1 MRTQIE
7 IPLQFTR
14 FVRANWLT
22 LFFQWSV
29 SLRSYLV
36 FLGLA
41 NEIDWSRNLA
51 IFVISKI
58 FISDI
63 AWIVRWFVTRS
74 DTMIGW
80 GRLGGCH
87 ARHTNNP
94 RLWWRLNQA
103 HSRRRFRVSL
113 PSGSVFVGS
122 KKWKNSLSL
131 YHLLGRLRAHLRICP
146 RMHQCLV

>member
-1 MRTQIE
+1 MRRQIE
-7 IPLQFTR
+7 IPLQSTR

-22 LFFQWSV
+22 LFFQRSM
-29 SLRSYLV
+29 SLRSYLFCV
-36 FLGLA
+36 GLA
-41 NEIDWSRNLA
+41 NEIEWSRNLA

-63 AWIVRWFVTRS
+63 AWIVKWFVTRS

-113 PSGSVFVGS
+113 PSRSVFVGS
-122 KKWKNSLSL
+122 KKWKNSRSLS
-131 YHLLGRLRAHLRICP
+131 HLLGRMRAHLRTCL
-146 RMHQCLV
+146 RMRQCLG